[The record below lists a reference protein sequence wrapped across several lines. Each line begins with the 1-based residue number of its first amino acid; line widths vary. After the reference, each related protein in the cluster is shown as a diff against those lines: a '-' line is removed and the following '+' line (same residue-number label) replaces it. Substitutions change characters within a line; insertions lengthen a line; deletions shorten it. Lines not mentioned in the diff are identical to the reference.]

1 MLNVTIYS
9 KKECHLCQ
17 IAKEE
22 LEIIRREFHFTLEEV
37 DIEKD
42 ALAYEKFKHQ
52 IPIVE
57 VDGEIISSGKVNGKK
72 LKDKLKQASQLQ

>member
-1 MLNVTIYS
+1 MTIYT
-9 KKECHLCQ
+9 KKECHLCL

-42 ALAYEKFKHQ
+42 AFAYEKFKHQ

-72 LKDKLKQASQLQ
+72 LKDKLKQGSQLR